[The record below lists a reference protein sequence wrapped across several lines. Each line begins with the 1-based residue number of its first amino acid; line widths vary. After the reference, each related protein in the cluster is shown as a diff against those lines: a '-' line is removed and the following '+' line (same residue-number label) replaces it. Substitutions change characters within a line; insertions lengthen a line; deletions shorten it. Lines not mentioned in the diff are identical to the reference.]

1 MMKILL
7 KILVAPF
14 VLALSLLAVF
24 LFDIYAFLLTIAL
37 VILAVLG
44 IGVLSALGTGRR
56 KIRSVSVSDKLTS
69 GQHDPKQERVA

>member
-14 VLALSLLAVF
+14 VLALS

-69 GQHDPKQERVA
+69 GQHGPKQERVA